1 MREYFCAYHSMAHAT
16 QKLSDAEFGRL
27 FRGLFYFSE
36 TGEQPTNLNGREELL
51 FDVFAQ
57 QIQRDVKKYEA
68 TCEKNRRNV
77 SKRYATK
84 PTTVNERIPQSTK
97 SYQTY
102 QEKEEEEG
110 KEKEEY
116 SPYSPSTVEEDEPI
130 ETVESYA
137 IANLDRMTSGN
148 LEDFASYRGDL
159 PDELIRW
166 AIDEAAAHGAR
177 TWAYVKRI
185 LNNLIDRNVT
195 TVGEAKA
202 LAERREKKI
211 PTVEDNNPALKAKFY

>member
-1 MREYFCAYHSMAHAT
+1 MAEAYVPIFLDWVEQT
-16 QKLSDAEFGRL
+16 QELNDQERGRL
-27 FRGLFYFSE
+27 INALVLYARGDE
-36 TGEQPTNLNGREELL
+36 W
-51 FDVFAQ
+51 
-57 QIQRDVKKYEA
+57 
-68 TCEKNRRNV
+68 EKVIRG
-77 SKRYATK
+77 
-84 PTTVNERIPQSTK
+84 NERYVFPAFKAQIDRYRRICAERAEAGRAGGKAKSSKSKQTLPNDTK
-97 SYQTY
+97 SKQTLPNNTNISINTSITPY
-102 QEKEEEEG
+102 NPPMEEEN
-110 KEKEEY
+110 EE
-116 SPYSPSTVEEDEPI
+116 PTITVEA
-130 ETVESYA
+130 YA